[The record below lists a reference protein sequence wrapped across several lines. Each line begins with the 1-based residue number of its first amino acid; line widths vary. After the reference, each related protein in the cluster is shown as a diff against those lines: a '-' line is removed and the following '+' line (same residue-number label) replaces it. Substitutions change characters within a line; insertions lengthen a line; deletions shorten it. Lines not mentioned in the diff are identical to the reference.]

1 MSAKNKFEFE
11 KVVAN
16 LQQLKPKLPQE
27 LANIARNQFVNN
39 FRTESFFGN
48 KWEQVQRRIVGTAPY
63 KYPKKK
69 KISRRV
75 KPILVNTGKLRREV
89 GDSIKQVSWDEIK
102 LRVDVRGKTS
112 YNYAAA
118 HNDGT
123 DKISKREFMGNHPQ
137 LNNKIRNKIQ
147 QSIRQIFK

>member
-1 MSAKNKFEFE
+1 MATKHKFEFD
-11 KVVAN
+11 KVVAQ

-27 LANIARNQFVNN
+27 LANIARNSFVMN
-39 FRTESFFGN
+39 FRTGSFFGK
-48 KWEQVQRRIVGTAPY
+48 KWKEVERRIVGTAPY

-69 KISRRV
+69 KLSRRV

-89 GDSIKQVSWDEIK
+89 GDSIKKVSWEEIA
-102 LRVDVRGKTS
+102 LRVDVRGKSS

-123 DKISKREFMGNHPQ
+123 KNIPKREFMGNHPQ
-137 LNNKIRNKIQ
+137 LNNKIRAKIQ